1 MNSIINSLKS
11 LAQRADHPAGLTI
24 TRRGCPPGDLLPFP
38 SFFVIVNNC
47 GKAFSPDRRPRKCD
61 KPQFVTSPTRSPSP
75 TSIRRSSEA
84 KIPTGNCDW

>member
-38 SFFVIVNNC
+38 SFFVIVNTAE
-47 GKAFSPDRRPRKCD
+47 KRFLQIVD
-61 KPQFVTSPTRSPSP
+61 PQSATNLNS
-75 TSIRRSSEA
+75 
-84 KIPTGNCDW
+84 